1 MIRVFVLFIAGC
13 LCLPIYAQEKPA
25 YRIFDA
31 NGNVIAYSALL
42 DSLKTEAD
50 VILFGE
56 LHNNPIAHW
65 LELELA
71 KDLSKD
77 QNVMLG
83 AEMLETDNQ
92 KALSH
97 YLKDSLDYKQFSEQA
112 RLWTNHKTDYQPLVD
127 FAKESEIDF
136 IATNVPRRYAA
147 LVHKQGFEAL
157 DSIAP
162 EEKQF
167 IAPLPIAFDADL
179 PRYQEILKMM
189 GDHGSPKLVMAQALK
204 DATMAHSILTNY
216 TKDTLFLHF
225 NGAFHSDFHEGIL
238 WYLKLE
244 QPELNYFTLSTV
256 LQDELSS
263 LNEEHHNRADFII
276 VVDADMTTSY

>member
-1 MIRVFVLFIAGC
+1 MIRLILFTIAGF
-13 LCLPIYAQEKPA
+13 LSLQISGQDKPA

-31 NGNVIAYSALL
+31 NGNPISYSVML
-42 DSLKTEAD
+42 DSLKTQAD

-71 KDLSKD
+71 KDLSASR
-77 QNVMLG
+77 NLTLG
-83 AEMLETDNQ
+83 AEMIETDNQ
-92 KALSH
+92 EALSL
-97 YLKDSLDYKQFSEQA
+97 YLKDSIDYKQLSERA
-112 RLWTNHKTDYQPLVD
+112 RLWNNHKTDYQPLVT
-127 FAKESEIDF
+127 FAKQNKTDF

-147 LVHKQGFEAL
+147 QVHQHGLETL

-162 EEKQF
+162 EEKQW

-204 DATMAHSILTNY
+204 DATMAHSILQNRGENG
-216 TKDTLFLHF
+216 LFLHF

-238 WYLKLE
+238 WYLKLQ
-244 QPELNYFTLSTV
+244 QPDLNYFTLSTV
-256 LQDELSS
+256 LQDELFN
-263 LNEEHHNRADFII
+263 LDDEHLNRADFII
-276 VVDADMTTSY
+276 VVDADMTSTY